1 MFCLPCPLHV
11 QAALLNVLCQEG
23 LVIKKIGTEV
33 PVLVLAQHCWATLT
47 WPLAMGHQT
56 GCGEQHFSLVPDGAV
71 QWLYCYNPE
80 DYLVLPVKARWGD
93 QGIFIATAG
102 TEQPLLTY
110 ALLYLQDR
118 FTLSNLHSVG
128 QILGVIEPGK
138 KPTKK
143 KTLEALATYVGDC
156 NFIEQVLYRAE
167 CGKQKE
173 DHIAFEGE
181 ADMLSCLLE
190 QLDKDEQEEY
200 KSLKK
205 KSTEEINYRQQ
216 EKWRQWHKEKIREK
230 KDRSFKLSLNC
241 GFKIC

>member
-1 MFCLPCPLHV
+1 MEQSSGFIVTTQRTTLCCLSR
-11 QAALLNVLCQEG
+11 
-23 LVIKKIGTEV
+23 LV
-33 PVLVLAQHCWATLT
+33 
-47 WPLAMGHQT
+47 
-56 GCGEQHFSLVPDGAV
+56 GE
-71 QWLYCYNPE
+71 N
-80 DYLVLPVKARWGD
+80 

-118 FTLSNLHSVG
+118 FTLSNLNSVG

-143 KTLEALATYVGDC
+143 KTLEALATHVGDC

-205 KSTEEINYRQQ
+205 KPTEENQLPSAREVEAVAQGEDSGEERQ
-216 EKWRQWHKEKIREK
+216 
-230 KDRSFKLSLNC
+230 KLQVV
-241 GFKIC
+241 F